1 MIIRRD
7 IKKYLIN
14 IFYYQFINAL
24 TLDNRDIVTMY
35 KLLIINIA

>member
-14 IFYYQFINAL
+14 IFYYQFINVL
-24 TLDNRDIVTMY
+24 SLDNRDIVTMY